1 MKVSLSERT
10 RSAALIIPAVL
21 VLMVMAALLYRWSN
35 QVSEATSVRL
45 ADSLQMSMVN
55 WHLNLFRDLSDIC
68 LAMRVDPD
76 ERADLDPYVRRFVEW
91 RTAAPYPEVVAH
103 LYILKF
109 AEPRWRALRLDPS
122 ALKFEPV
129 DWPAR
134 LTRLQEVL
142 RQPAIVSDGE
152 RHNLRGT
159 NLRFTET
166 FYASE
171 GSLAG
176 WRFEPS
182 IPALVR
188 PMVFDARAETT
199 DWIAIE
205 LNRDVIQ
212 TRIFPDLSQRYFTGV
227 DGLDYMIAVV
237 AGTGSRE
244 LIYSSDPDFGAEE
257 VADADGRMDVFGNVT
272 ARTFGSPIYVFHK
285 VSENAGVSGLAAS
298 IGTSWFPLIGKSSQ
312 DSDWQLIVRHRRGGA
327 LGAFVAEMHRR
338 DLAISFGALFLLVV
352 SVAMLIVT
360 SQRANRLAKLQMDFV
375 TAVSHELRSPL
386 TIISSAAQNIAHG
399 VVEGKQ
405 QVTQYGAAIE
415 GQARQLARLVEEIL
429 LFAATREDRQR
440 YSLRPLQVADVVDS
454 TLTATADLIAAS
466 RFIVEREIPPDLPP
480 IMGDPAALSQCLQNL
495 ITNALKYGA
504 GQRWIGIRAS
514 VHQNEAMNG
523 REIQI
528 SVADRGIGIDPD
540 DLPRIFEPF
549 YRSPS
554 ATAAQ
559 IHGTGLGLSLAKSIS
574 EAMHGSLTVVSIPGK
589 GSTFTL
595 HLPSGNPAT

>member
-1 MKVSLSERT
+1 MKISLSERT
-10 RSAALIIPAVL
+10 RSAALIIPAVV
-21 VLMVMAALLYRWSN
+21 VLMVLAALLYRWSN

-76 ERADLDPYVRRFVEW
+76 DRSELDQYVRRFAEW
-91 RTAAPYPEVVAH
+91 RAAAPYPDVVVH
-103 LYILKF
+103 LYILQF
-109 AEPRWRALRLDPS
+109 DQPRRRALRLDPS
-122 ALKFEPV
+122 ALKFEPT
-129 DWPAR
+129 DWPSR
-134 LTRLQEVL
+134 LNRLQEVL
-142 RQPAIVSDGE
+142 QQPATAGDGE
-152 RHNLRGT
+152 RYDLRGT

-166 FYASE
+166 FYSSE

-188 PMVFDARAETT
+188 PMARDTN

-237 AGTGSRE
+237 AGTASRE
-244 LIYSSDPDFGAEE
+244 LIYSSDPGFGAQE
-257 VADADGRMDVFGNVT
+257 VTDADGRMDVFGNVT
-272 ARTFGSPIYVFHK
+272 AKTFGSPIYVFHK

-298 IGTSWFPLIGKSSQ
+298 IGTSWFPLIGKSSE

-386 TIISSAAQNIAHG
+386 TIISSAAQNIALG

-415 GQARQLARLVEEIL
+415 GQARQLARLVEGIL

-440 YSLRPLQVADVVDS
+440 YSLRPLKVADIIDS
-454 TLTATADLIAAS
+454 TLADAADLVEAS
-466 RFIVEREIPPDLPP
+466 RFTVEREIPPDLPP
-480 IMGDPAALSQCLQNL
+480 IMGDAAALSQCLHNL

-504 GQRWIGIRAS
+504 GKRWIGIRAS
-514 VHQNEAMNG
+514 VHENEATKG

-528 SVADRGIGIDPD
+528 SVSDRGMGIDPG

-595 HLPSGNPAT
+595 HLPGGNPAT